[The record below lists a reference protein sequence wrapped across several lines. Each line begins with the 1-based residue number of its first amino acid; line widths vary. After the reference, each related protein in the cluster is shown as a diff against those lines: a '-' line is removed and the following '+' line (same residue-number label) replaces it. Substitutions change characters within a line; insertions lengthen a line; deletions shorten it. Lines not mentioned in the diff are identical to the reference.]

1 MHDSIRVTHR
11 SLRDVCVIGGSRYF
25 GKRLILRLRDEGIN
39 VTVIN
44 RGSSPTPPGV
54 THLVADR
61 DDEAALEAA
70 LGDRRFDVVVDQV
83 CYTPRQAAIA
93 KRVFAGRTGRYVMT
107 STMEVYDPATFDAA
121 TLTDRPVTE
130 DTVDPVTWPVQLDLP
145 WGEEAFRERIGDA
158 RHYAEGKRQA
168 EAVFSQ
174 EPAFAYVSVRSAH
187 VLGGG
192 AEEFTGRLD
201 HYVERVRTGRPVVV
215 HRVERPSTFINDR
228 EIADFL
234 FWAAGADFTGPVNA
248 NSHGELTATELSE
261 LVATRIGAARPTF
274 TYGGDD
280 VSPFSFD
287 RYYAMDN
294 SRATALGFT
303 FSTTT
308 QWLPG
313 AITETEIAE
322 TGVQG

>member
-1 MHDSIRVTHR
+1 MSDSTGGV
-11 SLRDVCVIGGSRYF
+11 LRDVCVIGGSRYF
-25 GKRLILRLRDEGIN
+25 GKRLMLRLRDEGVN

-44 RGSSPTPPGV
+44 RGSSPAPPGV

-70 LGDRRFDVVVDQV
+70 LGDRHFDVVIDQV

-93 KRVFAGRTGRYVMT
+93 KRVFRDRTTRYVMT
-107 STMEVYDPATFDAA
+107 STMEVYDPATFDGSPHPH
-121 TLTDRPVTE
+121 RPVGE
-130 DTVDPVTWPVQLDLP
+130 GAVDPGTWPVDLELP
-145 WGEEAFRERIGDA
+145 WGEEAFREQLGDA

-174 EPAFAYVSVRSAH
+174 DPAFAFVSVRSAH

-201 HYVERVRTGRPVVV
+201 HYVDRVRTGRPVVV
-215 HRVERPSTFINDR
+215 HAEEHPSTFIHDR
-228 EIADFL
+228 EIAEFL

-248 NSHGELTATELSE
+248 NSHGELSATELSE
-261 LVATRIGAARPTF
+261 LVAAQLGSERPTF
-274 TYGGDD
+274 TRTGSRAGDD

-294 SRATALGFT
+294 SRATELGFP
-303 FSTTT
+303 FSTTSE
-308 QWLPG
+308 WLPG
-313 AITETEIAE
+313 AIAE
-322 TGVQG
+322 TGVQE

>member
-1 MHDSIRVTHR
+1 MRDSTGDV
-11 SLRDVCVIGGSRYF
+11 LRDVCVIGGSRYF
-25 GKRLILRLRDEGIN
+25 GKRLILRLRDEGVN

-44 RGSSPTPPGV
+44 RGSAPAPPGV

-70 LGDRRFDVVVDQV
+70 LGDRHFDVVIDQV

-93 KRVFAGRTGRYVMT
+93 KRVFRDRTERYVMT
-107 STMEVYDPATFDAA
+107 STMEVYDPATFDGAPPA
-121 TLTDRPVTE
+121 HRPVGE
-130 DTVDPVTWPVQLDLP
+130 GAVDPGTWPFDLELP
-145 WGEEAFRERIGDA
+145 WGEESFRERLGDA

-174 EPAFAYVSVRSAH
+174 DPAFAFVSVRSAH

-192 AEEFTGRLD
+192 AEEFTGRLE
-201 HYVERVRTGRPVVV
+201 HYVDRVRTGRPVVV
-215 HRVERPSTFINDR
+215 HPTDRPSTFINDR

-248 NSHGELTATELSE
+248 NSHGELSATELSE
-261 LVATRIGAARPTF
+261 LVAAQLGAERPTF
-274 TYGGDD
+274 TRTGSRAGDD

-294 SRATALGFT
+294 SRATELGFA
-303 FSTTT
+303 FSTTAE
-308 QWLPG
+308 WLPG
-313 AITETEIAE
+313 AIAE
-322 TGVQG
+322 TGVQE

>member
-1 MHDSIRVTHR
+1 MRDSTGDV
-11 SLRDVCVIGGSRYF
+11 LRNVCVIGGSRYF
-25 GKRLILRLRDEGIN
+25 GKRLILRLRDEGVD

-44 RGSSPTPPGV
+44 RGSSPAPPGV
-54 THLVADR
+54 THIVADR

-70 LGDRRFDVVVDQV
+70 LGDRRFDVVIDQI

-93 KRVFAGRTGRYVMT
+93 KRVFRDRTERYVMT
-107 STMEVYDPATFDAA
+107 STMEVYDPATFDGVPPAHHA
-121 TLTDRPVTE
+121 HRPVGE
-130 DTVDPVTWPVQLDLP
+130 GAVDPGTWPVGLELP
-145 WGEEAFRERIGDA
+145 WGEESFRQQLGDA

-174 EPAFAYVSVRSAH
+174 DPAFAFASVRSAH

-201 HYVERVRTGRPVVV
+201 HYVDRVRTGRPVVV
-215 HRVERPSTFINDR
+215 HPTEHPSTFIHDR
-228 EIADFL
+228 EITEFL

-261 LVATRIGAARPTF
+261 LVAAQLGAERPTF
-274 TYGGDD
+274 THADKRDD

-294 SRATALGFT
+294 ARATALGFT

-308 QWLPG
+308 EWLPG
-313 AITETEIAE
+313 AIAE
-322 TGVQG
+322 TGIQE